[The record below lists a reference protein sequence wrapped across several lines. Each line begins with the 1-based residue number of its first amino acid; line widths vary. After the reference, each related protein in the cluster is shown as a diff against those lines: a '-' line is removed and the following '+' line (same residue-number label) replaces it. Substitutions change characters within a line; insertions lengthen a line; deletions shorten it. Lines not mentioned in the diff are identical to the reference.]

1 MAPKPPSVRSAPGN
15 PWRSSIFRPSGGPDM
30 APKPPSVRSAPGNP
44 WRSSIARLPLEQY
57 VPPDAHAGERD
68 QDEEYAPERVA
79 GQPPAGQRAELRAG
93 HGAQGDDERG
103 AERDLA
109 GDELADDAGG
119 GRERRDGERAADG
132 HPDRHADDH
141 QQERHQEEGA

>member
-1 MAPKPPSVRSAPGN
+1 MHLRWSITKPYLIFVGGPDMAPNPPNVRTAPGN
-15 PWRSSIFRPSGGPDM
+15 PWRSSILVPSGSPDM
-30 APKPPSVRSAPGNP
+30 APKPPN
-44 WRSSIARLPLEQY
+44 ARLSLEQY
-57 VPPDAHAGERD
+57 VPPDAHAGEHD

-109 GDELADDAGG
+109 GDELADD
-119 GRERRDGERAADG
+119 
-132 HPDRHADDH
+132 
-141 QQERHQEEGA
+141 

>member
-1 MAPKPPSVRSAPGN
+1 MAPKPPNVRTAPGN
-15 PWRSSIFRPSGGPDM
+15 PWRSSILVPSGSPDM
-30 APKPPSVRSAPGNP
+30 APKPPN
-44 WRSSIARLPLEQY
+44 ARLSLEQY
-57 VPPDAHAGERD
+57 VPPDAHAGEHD

-119 GRERRDGERAADG
+119 GRERRDGERASDG
-132 HPDRHADDH
+132 HPDRHADD
-141 QQERHQEEGA
+141 